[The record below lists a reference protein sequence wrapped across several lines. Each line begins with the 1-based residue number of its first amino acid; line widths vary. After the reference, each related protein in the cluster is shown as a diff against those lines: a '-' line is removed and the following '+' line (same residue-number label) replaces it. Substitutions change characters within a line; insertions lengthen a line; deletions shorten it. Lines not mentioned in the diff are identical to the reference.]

1 MKKNL
6 FRKFLALFLTGT
18 MLAAVGCKDY
28 DDDIDKINDRID
40 GLTTGQIADV
50 ESQLQSMQT
59 VIDNL
64 KAANEAINKEIENLK
79 NDATAIDA
87 LKKAQ
92 EQLQKDID
100 AIEKDMVNNDLLT
113 TTLKSYATTESVADA
128 IALAKSLKKYTDD
141 ASIDAAIK
149 AAQDAAVSAAGAAL
163 ESAFETKLDAY
174 YTKADHA
181 AYDKEI
187 KKYISDAVAEG
198 GFIDTKIAE
207 LVKKAVSDM
216 QATIASLAKDVD
228 ALINRIQSLVNVPQ
242 DSNGQTEMNIYQV
255 GTTDIDNAAAVLTFR
270 ATPAAAVKDIETLY
284 ASHPEYF
291 SMVSEKVLT
300 RAGEPETVAAAI
312 TGIEAGADGKFTVTI
327 SASKDD
333 MADLKTAGK
342 SLALALSIHNQV
354 NPGTGAEGE
363 VVSGVTN
370 DVLSNFAVI
379 GYNDTAKAIE
389 VKLFGA
395 DDKEFTPETIRKP
408 FNTTVANSKVT
419 LLENTTLK
427 ASLDGKN
434 YMSLE
439 AMSQLLG
446 VNITAGAY
454 TITPAYTD
462 AGGSPVT
469 GSTNIGKFIIKVTA
483 PKTPSWND
491 QLATVEFRKAAESTD
506 VKAKADVAHKI
517 VMNVA
522 GKASDKEVTC
532 TTSYEISNQLGGTIT
547 FTETKEMPWSYA
559 LVSNNGAN
567 TTDKTPAFDAPVFG
581 EVAVAVPDGIKLKLK
596 EIMAGTLV
604 KKVTAT
610 DDKGKTSDVSATAGF
625 TFSALVQDLAK
636 GINVAVTKDGYAW
649 NTKYDLEYT
658 YTVNNV
664 DYVIKGTIHFGA
676 VPAPVTY
683 TFTQD
688 AEYAPEIS
696 KKLAWAD
703 IYKAMATTGFEDA
716 VEFVEA
722 IQAGTTAPDPIAPVI
737 MRYAKASDKIGT
749 DITSAG
755 NGTEMT
761 TFTAETP
768 DSLKC
773 VIKAADIDA
782 VGNKFEHKA
791 EWTTWYG
798 QKVTLTVN
806 TTVTLGDYKLK
817 PSDKYV
823 VNGIAKAE
831 GQVDPTT
838 HVWAIDKVIMK
849 DYFSC
854 DPANALAKVE
864 YARKSADGTPKD
876 SVYPTYDSSD
886 VKLEW
891 GNTVNQLEVEMT
903 AKLMWNTLVTPLATT
918 DFKVVATDPIKTF
931 AAKALTAEYS
941 TGTATEV
948 DLLAGI
954 TLKDATDKA
963 WIELKKGAKL
973 YTPVTTGDGG
983 AGLPDNGPEKVFGV
997 TGTGATATATGGIVF
1012 GTPVVEDGLF
1022 SGNISVT
1029 DGVLTIAQNQTVL
1042 QAPVTVTV
1050 PATFTYQFGEKKA
1063 EITIT
1068 INPKK

>member
-1 MKKNL
+1 
-6 FRKFLALFLTGT
+6 

-40 GLTTGQIADV
+40 GLTTGKIADV
-50 ESQLQSMQT
+50 ESQLQSMQS

-64 KAANEAINKEIENLK
+64 KTANEAINKEIENLK

-100 AIEKDMVNNDLLT
+100 AIEKNMVTSDLLT
-113 TTLKSYATTESVADA
+113 TTLSSYGITESVADA
-128 IALAKSLKKYTDD
+128 IKLAKGLKKYTNDG
-141 ASIDAAIK
+141 AIDAAIQ
-149 AAQDAAVSAAGAAL
+149 AAQDAAVAAAGKAL
-163 ESAFETKLDAY
+163 ETAFETKLDAY
-174 YTKADHA
+174 YTKADHE
-181 AYDKEI
+181 AYDREI
-187 KKYISDAVAEG
+187 KKLINDAVADG
-198 GFIDTKIAE
+198 GTIDTKIATAVAE
-207 LVKKAVSDM
+207 AVKGM
-216 QATIASLAKDVD
+216 QATIASLGKDVD
-228 ALINRIQSLVNVPQ
+228 ALIDRIQSLVNVPQ
-242 DSNGQTEMNIYQV
+242 YSD
-255 GTTDIDNAAAVLTFR
+255 GTTDMNVYKVGSSEIGNAVAVLTYR
-270 ATPAAAVKDIETLY
+270 ATPAAAVKDIEALY

-291 SMVSEKVLT
+291 AMLSEKVLT
-300 RAGEPETVAAAI
+300 RAAEPETVAAAI
-312 TGIEAGADGKFTVTI
+312 TGIEAGEGGKFSVTV
-327 SASKDD
+327 SVANKD
-333 MADLKTAGK
+333 MAALTGKTI
-342 SLALALSIHNQV
+342 ALALWIGSQV
-354 NPGTGAEGE
+354 NPGTGAEDE
-363 VVSGVTN
+363 IVSGVTN
-370 DVLSNFAVI
+370 DVLSDFAGI
-379 GYNDTAKAIE
+379 KYESTAKAIE
-389 VKLFGA
+389 VKLFGE
-395 DDKEFTPETIRKP
+395 DNKEFIPETIRMP
-408 FNTTVANSKVT
+408 FNTSVADSKVT
-419 LLENTTLK
+419 LLEKKTLM
-427 ASLDGKN
+427 ASFDGKN

-439 AMSQLLG
+439 DMSKLLG
-446 VNITAGAY
+446 VDITAGAY
-454 TITPAYTD
+454 TITPTYTD
-462 AGGSPVT
+462 AANSPVT
-469 GSTNIGKFIIKVTA
+469 GETNIGKFIIKVTA

-532 TTSYEISNQLGGTIT
+532 TTSYVISNQLGGTIT
-547 FTETKEMPWSYA
+547 FAEAKEMPWSYA
-559 LVSNNGAN
+559 LVSNNGSN

-581 EVAVAVPDGIKLKLK
+581 EVAVTVPDEIKLKLK

-610 DDKGKTSDVSATAGF
+610 DDEGTASDVSGSADF

-636 GINVAVTKDGYAW
+636 GINVAVAKDAYAW

-664 DYVIKGTIHFGA
+664 DYIIKGTIHFGA
-676 VPAPVTY
+676 VPADVTY

-703 IYKAMATTGFEDA
+703 IYKAMATTGFDDVE
-716 VEFVEA
+716 EFVDA
-722 IQAGTTAPDPIAPVI
+722 IQDGTTVPTPIAPAI
-737 MRYAKASDKIGT
+737 TRYAKASDKTGT
-749 DITSAG
+749 DITAAG
-755 NGTEMT
+755 NGTAMT

-798 QKVTLTVN
+798 QKITLTVN

-864 YARKSADGTPKD
+864 YVRKSTDGTPKN

-891 GNTVNQLEVEMT
+891 KSGVNQLEVEMT
-903 AKLMWNTLVTPLATT
+903 AKLMWNTLLTPLATA
-918 DFKVVATDPIKTF
+918 DFKVIATDPIKTF

-954 TLKDATDKA
+954 TLKDATDKD
-963 WIELKKGAKL
+963 WIELKTGAKL
-973 YTPVTTGDGG
+973 YTPVTTGNGG
-983 AGLPDNGPEKVFGV
+983 SGLPDNGPEKVFGV
-997 TGTGATATATGGIVF
+997 TGTGASATATGGIVF

-1022 SGNISVT
+1022 SGNITIT

-1068 INPKK
+1068 ISPKK